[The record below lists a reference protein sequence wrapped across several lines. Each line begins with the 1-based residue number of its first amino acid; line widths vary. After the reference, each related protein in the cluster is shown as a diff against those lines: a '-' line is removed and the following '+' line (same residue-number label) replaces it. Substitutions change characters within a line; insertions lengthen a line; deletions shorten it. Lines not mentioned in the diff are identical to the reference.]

1 MDQLIDRPTVSSDQL
16 VQTVSSDSD
25 QLVET
30 VSSDQLVQVFLK
42 VNVTNSLYDLTTGL
56 SYVVASSSNQIL
68 HVASLD
74 NQVEKQI
81 EVPSTST
88 NQHIIA
94 SSNELNFPHSDSD
107 TDGYE
112 FDNNDHQ
119 IGNTFNFSSPIL
131 DQHVYVPDLE
141 KDKQGRKRKREP
153 EKWIRSIRQ
162 KSCILF
168 ILK

>member
-1 MDQLIDRPTVSSDQL
+1 MDQLIDRPTVISDQL

-30 VSSDQLVQVFLK
+30 VSLDQLVQVFLK
-42 VNVTNSLYDLTTGL
+42 VNATNSLYDLTTGL

-68 HVASLD
+68 HVASSD

-94 SSNELNFPHSDSD
+94 SSNELNLPNSDSD
-107 TDGYE
+107 TDGY
-112 FDNNDHQ
+112 
-119 IGNTFNFSSPIL
+119 L
-131 DQHVYVPDLE
+131 V
-141 KDKQGRKRKREP
+141 
-153 EKWIRSIRQ
+153 
-162 KSCILF
+162 
-168 ILK
+168 